1 MVLVPHYPSSGPVAG
16 VGVRSVITMWVLA
29 VVKDATTDSPGG
41 ASSATS
47 SASVDQELVHQV
59 AEGNAAAFTTLYDT
73 HVRAVFSLA
82 VRIVNDQ
89 AEAEEVAQ
97 DVFSQAW
104 RQAARYDARRA
115 SVAGWLLMMA
125 RSRAIDRVRARAAR
139 PDAASPAHDGAGV
152 RLPDP
157 ARGQDVAV
165 QSSEEAARLRAALA
179 DLPFLQRVAIE
190 LAYFDGLSQSQI
202 ADRLEQPLG
211 TVKTR
216 IRAGLMKLRVT
227 LEDISS

>member
-1 MVLVPHYPSSGPVAG
+1 
-16 VGVRSVITMWVLA
+16 MWVLA
-29 VVKDATTDSPGG
+29 VVKDAKTDSPGD
-41 ASSATS
+41 APSATS
-47 SASVDQELVHQV
+47 NASVDQELVRQV
-59 AEGNAAAFTTLYDT
+59 ADGNAAAFTALYDT
-73 HVRAVFSLA
+73 HVRTVFSLA

-104 RQAARYDARRA
+104 RQVARYDAARA

-125 RSRAIDRVRARAAR
+125 RSRAIDRARGAR
-139 PDAASPAHDGAGV
+139 PDAASPAHDGASV

-216 IRAGLMKLRVT
+216 IRAGLMKLRVA